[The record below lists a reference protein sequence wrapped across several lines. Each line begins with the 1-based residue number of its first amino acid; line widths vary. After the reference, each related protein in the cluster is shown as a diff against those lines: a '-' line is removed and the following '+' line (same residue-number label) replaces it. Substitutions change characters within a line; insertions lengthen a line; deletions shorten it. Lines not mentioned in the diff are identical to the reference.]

1 VGNLSLA
8 LHQLFRVA
16 QQAGYEVRLQIIG
29 HTDGTGSEGRNRPL
43 SQRRAERVLAL
54 LASDDISEAHMRAM
68 GAGSRELRREETT
81 EHDRTM
87 NRRVTL
93 RVVLLEMPGR

>member
-1 VGNLSLA
+1 MKSVFKSSG
-8 LHQLFRVA
+8 
-16 QQAGYEVRLQIIG
+16 IPI
-29 HTDGTGSEGRNRPL
+29 GSEGRNRPL
-43 SQRRAERVLAL
+43 SQRRAERELAL
-54 LASDDISEAHMRAM
+54 LTSDDISEAHMRAM
-68 GAGSRELRREETT
+68 GAGSREVLREETT